1 MPLCFVDIASTNC
14 FHFAHLLI
22 PSPVHVSGSGKDSRD
37 TQLFISYGSAP
48 SLGTMDWE
56 TAIGEVVAG
65 FEEVI
70 KTLNSEYREKPSQGK
85 IHAGPEYINKEFP
98 NMDYFNTCSV
108 QRSSVGIAEEDS
120 EGGGDGSNIIH
131 PDEIGT
137 QGNGGSSVTVDEKKI
152 ETIGEKESP
161 NANDVGSGRLGVV
174 TGSSESAKEN
184 FPLFIFLAFLLGLLL
199 IAAKNRLLGT
209 QRRKKN

>member
-1 MPLCFVDIASTNC
+1 MYQL
-14 FHFAHLLI
+14 FHLFIFILFIDTFSHLA
-22 PSPVHVSGSGKDSRD
+22 GSGKNSRD

-70 KTLNSEYREKPSQGK
+70 KALNSEYREKPSQGK
-85 IHAGPEYINKEFP
+85 IHAGPEYINQEFP

-108 QRSSVGIAEEDS
+108 QRSSVGIAGEDS
-120 EGGGDGSNIIH
+120 GGGRDGSNIIH
-131 PDEIGT
+131 ADEIGT
-137 QGNGGSSVTVDEKKI
+137 QGTVEEKKAQ
-152 ETIGEKESP
+152 TIGEQESQ
-161 NANDVGSGRLGVV
+161 NVNDVGAGRLGIV
-174 TGSSESAKEN
+174 TGSRESAKEN
-184 FPLFIFLAFLLGLLL
+184 FPLFIFLAFLLGLFFV
-199 IAAKNRLLGT
+199 AAKNRFLGT

>member
-1 MPLCFVDIASTNC
+1 MYQL
-14 FHFAHLLI
+14 FHLFIFILFIDTFSHLA
-22 PSPVHVSGSGKDSRD
+22 GSGKNSRD

-70 KTLNSEYREKPSQGK
+70 KALNSEYREKPSQGK
-85 IHAGPEYINKEFP
+85 IHAGPEYINQEFP

-108 QRSSVGIAEEDS
+108 QRSSVGIAREDS
-120 EGGGDGSNIIH
+120 GGGGDGSNIIH
-131 PDEIGT
+131 ADEIGT
-137 QGNGGSSVTVDEKKI
+137 QGTVEEKKAQ
-152 ETIGEKESP
+152 TIGEQESQ
-161 NANDVGSGRLGVV
+161 NVNDVGAGRLGIV
-174 TGSSESAKEN
+174 TGSRESAKEN
-184 FPLFIFLAFLLGLLL
+184 FPLFIFLAFLLGLFLV
-199 IAAKNRLLGT
+199 AAKNRFLGT

>member
-1 MPLCFVDIASTNC
+1 MFSCRSFIVAFS
-14 FHFAHLLI
+14 HLA
-22 PSPVHVSGSGKDSRD
+22 GSGKDSRD

-70 KTLNSEYREKPSQGK
+70 KALNSEYREKPSQGK
-85 IHAGPEYINKEFP
+85 IHAGPEYINQEFP

-108 QRSSVGIAEEDS
+108 QRSSVGISGGNS
-120 EGGGDGSNIIH
+120 EGGGDGSNIMH

-152 ETIGEKESP
+152 QTIGKKESQS
-161 NANDVGSGRLGVV
+161 ANDVGSGRLGVV
-174 TGSSESAKEN
+174 TGSRENAKEN
-184 FPLFIFLAFLLGLLL
+184 FSLFIVAFLLGLLL
-199 IAAKNRLLGT
+199 IAAKKRLFGDGT